1 MHELAGVGHKVVL
14 SVLVF
19 GNADLLEQTTSGV
32 VDHSVDLEVSLAL
45 GLDDDGVSLE
55 VVDLGAHVELH
66 EAGTLVLGV
75 LDGVQHGLVS
85 HLCVSD
91 GSQPVVDDTQLLGG
105 QRRPHSST
113 VVVTAD
119 NDVSDLENLDGELD
133 DRERREVRVGQ
144 QVGDV
149 SMHKHLSGQQ
159 IQTGLS
165 GSRVGAAN
173 PQNLGSLALGVGGE
187 QRGSHRRDSV
197 GPFFVS
203 LQQSGERIGG
213 TESEERFLGHFTAV
227 GGVRA
232 RVCMCVWWWWW

>member
-1 MHELAGVGHKVVL
+1 MDALVHELAGVGHKVVL
-14 SVLVF
+14 SVLVL
-19 GNADLLEQTTSGV
+19 GDTDLLEQTTSGV
-32 VDHSVDLEVSLAL
+32 VDHSVDLEISLAL

-55 VVDLGAHVELH
+55 IVDLGAHVELH

-105 QRRPHSST
+105 QRRPHSSA

-119 NDVSDLENLDGELD
+119 DDVSDLENLDRELD
-133 DRERREVRVGQ
+133 DRERRKVGVGQ

-149 SMHKHLSGQQ
+149 SVHKHLSRQQ
-159 IQTGLS
+159 IQAGFS
-165 GSRVGAAN
+165 GSRVGASD
-173 PQNLGSLALGVGGE
+173 PQNLGGLALGVSGE
-187 QRGSHRRDSV
+187 QRGSHGGHSV

-203 LQQSGERIGG
+203 LQQGGERVGG
-213 TESEERFLGHFTAV
+213 SESEERFLSHFTV
-227 GGVRA
+227 GGV
-232 RVCMCVWWWWW
+232 